1 MKIAHIC
8 HLSSSSGV
16 SALPTNLNYELNKSE
31 NYISNYY
38 HNDTPQDK
46 KNFTFIENSKI
57 LNQSIFD
64 IYLKYKAEG
73 VANYCFFYEG
83 IENNQTLKI
92 FDDYDVIHLH
102 WVNYFLNLENLVQL
116 FKKNP

>member
-16 SALPTNLNYELNKSE
+16 SALPTNLNNELNKSE

-64 IYLKYKAEG
+64 IYLKLSVK
-73 VANYCFFYEG
+73 
-83 IENNQTLKI
+83 NNFLE
-92 FDDYDVIHLH
+92 
-102 WVNYFLNLENLVQL
+102 YFLIDVSDIC
-116 FKKNP
+116 FM